1 MLDNNAVTTF
11 VLALHNKA
19 VGCLSDSADVD
30 ISEDANQDRAR
41 VVVRSGDAE
50 MISYYDGFSRSVPYR
65 TVLKQSGA
73 IVFHHI
79 YKSGVRKSQLQDSQS
94 AAMTSTLADPG
105 NSWGVS
111 RSLVCLS

>member
-1 MLDNNAVTTF
+1 MLDNNTVTAF

-19 VGCLSDSADVD
+19 VGCLSDSADVE
-30 ISEDANQDRAR
+30 IFEDTNQDRAR
-41 VVVRSGDAE
+41 VLVRSGDAT
-50 MISYYDGFSRSVPYR
+50 MVTYYDGFSRSIPYR
-65 TVLKQSGA
+65 TIVKHNGG

-79 YKSGVRKSQLQDSQS
+79 YKSGVRKNQLQESQS